1 VRQPAFAGYK
11 EAQGTMGRIIGIDLG
26 TTNSCVAFVD
36 NGEPQ
41 VIPNAEGSRTTP
53 SVVSFAKDGERRVG
67 SVAKRQGVTNPES
80 TVFAIKRLMG
90 LDFEAEAAEKHARMV
105 PYKVVP
111 SERGDAWV
119 EIGDHQY
126 SPPEIS
132 AMVLQKMREVAEA
145 YLGETVTE
153 AIVTVPAYFN
163 DAQRSATIA
172 AGKIAGLDVRR
183 IINEPTAAALAYGF
197 EEHEGK
203 RVAVYDL
210 GGGTFDISILEI
222 SDGVF
227 SVKSTS
233 GDTHLGGEDL
243 DNVLVEELA
252 RRFEEQTG
260 IDLRN
265 DRVALQRLK
274 EQAEKAKHELSSAR
288 ETEINLPFIAADASG
303 PKHLETKVKRSELEI
318 LASEIIDRTLGPC
331 QQALDDAGIKRDAI
345 DEVLLVGGQTRMPMV
360 QAKVADFFGR
370 EPHKGVNPD
379 EVVAMGAALQG
390 AALTGEV
397 QEVLLLDVTPLS
409 LGVETGGGVFHKLI
423 VRNTTV
429 PTKAKEIFTTSVDN
443 QSFVPIHVLQGE
455 RDMADDNKSLAK
467 FELAPILPAPR
478 GVPEIEVTFDIDA
491 DGVVNVS
498 AKDLGTGRE
507 QAIRVVASSGLTEQ
521 DINRI
526 IDEAEAY
533 KMSDQKRREL
543 AELRNAAEALLYTSE
558 RAVAECRELVAE
570 EVVAQ
575 VDADIQSLHAC
586 IEGGDA
592 IAIKDALETLELS
605 AYKIAEAMYGDV
617 DLDTNAEGK
626 AQTES

>member
-1 VRQPAFAGYK
+1 
-11 EAQGTMGRIIGIDLG
+11 MGKIIGIDLG

-53 SVVSFAKDGERRVG
+53 SVVSFSKDGERRVG

-90 LDFEAEAAEKHARMV
+90 LGFSSDEAQKHAHWA
-105 PYKVVP
+105 PYRVVE

-119 EIGDHQY
+119 SVDDQHF

-132 AMVLQKMREVAEA
+132 AMVLQQMREVAES
-145 YLGETVTE
+145 YLGEDVNE

-197 EEHEGK
+197 EEKEGK

-222 SDGVF
+222 ASGVF
-227 SVKSTS
+227 SVKSTA

-243 DNVLVEELA
+243 DNTLVEELV
-252 RRFEEQTG
+252 RRFHDDTG
-260 IDLRN
+260 IDLRE

-274 EQAEKAKHELSSAR
+274 EQAEKAKHELSSSF
-288 ETEINLPFIAADASG
+288 ETEINLPFIASDESG
-303 PKHLETKVKRSELEI
+303 PKHLETKLKRSELEI
-318 LASEIIDRTLGPC
+318 LVSELIDRTLGPC
-331 QQALDDAGIKRDAI
+331 QQALTDAGIKKEEI
-345 DEVLLVGGQTRMPMV
+345 DEILLVGGQTRMPMV
-360 QAKVADFFGR
+360 QAKVEEFFGKR
-370 EPHKGVNPD
+370 PYKGVNPD

-390 AALTGEV
+390 AALTGDVE
-397 QEVLLLDVTPLS
+397 EMLLLDVTPLS
-409 LGVETGGGVFHKLI
+409 LGVETGGGVFFRLI
-423 VRNTTV
+423 PRNTTV
-429 PTKAKEIFTTSVDN
+429 PTRAREIFTTSVDN
-443 QSFVPIHVLQGE
+443 QTFVPIHVLQGE
-455 RDMADDNKSLAK
+455 REMADDNKSLAK

-478 GVPEIEVTFDIDA
+478 GVPEVEVTFDIDA
-491 DGVVNVS
+491 DGVVNVH

-507 QAIRVVASSGLTEQ
+507 QNIRVVASSGLTED
-521 DINRI
+521 DIHRI
-526 IDEAEAY
+526 IEEADAY
-533 KMSDQKRREL
+533 KTTDQKRREL

-558 RAVAECRELVAE
+558 RAVAECRELVAA
-570 EVVAQ
+570 EVIDQVEADVATLHQ
-575 VDADIQSLHAC
+575 CVD
-586 IEGGDA
+586 EGDA

-605 AYKIAEAMYGDV
+605 AYKIAEAMYGSV
-617 DLDTNAEGK
+617 DFDAAADGSMPPD
-626 AQTES
+626 A